1 MEIKYTN
8 DKKGKAQSWDA
19 TSSLTE
25 GNSWTNFE
33 VHLEGSAV
41 NEWSAKMNLV
51 EAAEKLIGHLQTLC
65 EEAKQNG
72 A

>member
-8 DKKGKAQSWDA
+8 DKKGKAQSWEA

-25 GNSWTNFE
+25 GNSWNNFE

-51 EAAEKLIGHLQTLC
+51 EAAEKLIVHLQKMC
-65 EEAKQNG
+65 EEAKQN
-72 A
+72 